1 MNRTRTWPLLV
12 RASTGS
18 IRPSVVVKV
27 MTVPFCT
34 GVPAPEVDVDDGVVG
49 VVGVVGV
56 PGVVG
61 VVGVV
66 GVEVVPFSIAV
77 ATISISPF
85 TGTVFAVAKIEMT
98 VPPGARSGTLSHA
111 EVNISAAASGSA
123 TTSTPRES
131 GLC

>member
-1 MNRTRTWPLLV
+1 M
-12 RASTGS
+12 
-18 IRPSVVVKV
+18 
-27 MTVPFCT
+27 
-34 GVPAPEVDVDDGVVG
+34 G

-111 EVNISAAASGSA
+111 ERERERGGKRQGDE
-123 TTSTPRES
+123 STPREF